1 MTIINVEWVRAT
13 KKGPPSNSVSINRVA
28 EAIFERFQVQCDAKH
43 VENHLRTVK
52 HQWQIICIIQ
62 GESGFGW
69 DDNMKMI
76 TCDKAIYDATVM
88 AHKKYGPF
96 LNKSID
102 HYDEMALVVGK
113 DMAIGSFAR
122 TFAGI
127 DLDDGNQDSVP
138 IDCNN
143 EETEETPHLYEEV
156 MSMEEEGFDDDFLC
170 SMFDYLSQMAAAAAP
185 DHLFHLRNNFYLG
198 SFQAAINNSD
208 LPNLSPDDAV
218 ERDCLVYRSYI
229 ALGSYQLVINEI
241 DSAAATPLQAVK
253 LLALYL
259 SNPHDKESTI
269 ASLKEWLADPAI
281 GSNAILR
288 LIAGIVFMHE
298 EDYIEAL
305 KHTNAGGTM
314 ELHALN
320 VQIFIKMHRS
330 DYAERQLRVMQQIDE
345 DHTLTQLANAWLN
358 LAVGGSKIQEAY
370 LIFQD
375 FSEKYPMTGLILNGK
390 AVCCMHMGNFDEAET
405 LLLEALNKDA
415 KDPETLAN
423 LVVCGLHLGK
433 SSSRYLSQL
442 KLTLPEHIL
451 VKRASSAED
460 SFERAVQSVA

>member
-1 MTIINVEWVRAT
+1 
-13 KKGPPSNSVSINRVA
+13 
-28 EAIFERFQVQCDAKH
+28 
-43 VENHLRTVK
+43 
-52 HQWQIICIIQ
+52 
-62 GESGFGW
+62 
-69 DDNMKMI
+69 
-76 TCDKAIYDATVM
+76 M
-88 AHKKYGPF
+88 A
-96 LNKSID
+96 
-102 HYDEMALVVGK
+102 V
-113 DMAIGSFAR
+113 
-122 TFAGI
+122 
-127 DLDDGNQDSVP
+127 
-138 IDCNN
+138 
-143 EETEETPHLYEEV
+143 
-156 MSMEEEGFDDDFLC
+156 
-170 SMFDYLSQMAAAAAP
+170 AAAP

-281 GSNAILR
+281 GSNAVLR

-390 AVCCMHMGNFDEAET
+390 AVCCIHMGNFDEAET

-442 KLTLPEHIL
+442 KLTHPEHIL

>member
-1 MTIINVEWVRAT
+1 
-13 KKGPPSNSVSINRVA
+13 
-28 EAIFERFQVQCDAKH
+28 
-43 VENHLRTVK
+43 
-52 HQWQIICIIQ
+52 
-62 GESGFGW
+62 
-69 DDNMKMI
+69 
-76 TCDKAIYDATVM
+76 
-88 AHKKYGPF
+88 
-96 LNKSID
+96 
-102 HYDEMALVVGK
+102 
-113 DMAIGSFAR
+113 
-122 TFAGI
+122 
-127 DLDDGNQDSVP
+127 
-138 IDCNN
+138 
-143 EETEETPHLYEEV
+143 
-156 MSMEEEGFDDDFLC
+156 
-170 SMFDYLSQMAAAAAP
+170 MAAAAAP
-185 DHLFHLRNNFYLG
+185 DHLFNLRNNFYLG
-198 SFQAAINNSD
+198 TYQSAINNSD
-208 LPNLSPDDAV
+208 LPNLSPEDAV

-241 DSAAATPLQAVK
+241 DSSAATPLQAVK
-253 LLALYL
+253 LLAQYL

-281 GSNAILR
+281 GNNATLR

-320 VQIFIKMHRS
+320 VQIFIKMYRS
-330 DYAERQLRVMQQIDE
+330 DYAEKQLRIMQQIDE

-390 AVCCMHMGNFDEAET
+390 AVCCMHMGKFDEAET

-423 LVVCGLHLGK
+423 LVVCSLHLGK

-442 KLTLPEHIL
+442 KLTHPDHIL

>member
-1 MTIINVEWVRAT
+1 
-13 KKGPPSNSVSINRVA
+13 
-28 EAIFERFQVQCDAKH
+28 
-43 VENHLRTVK
+43 
-52 HQWQIICIIQ
+52 
-62 GESGFGW
+62 
-69 DDNMKMI
+69 
-76 TCDKAIYDATVM
+76 M
-88 AHKKYGPF
+88 A
-96 LNKSID
+96 
-102 HYDEMALVVGK
+102 V
-113 DMAIGSFAR
+113 
-122 TFAGI
+122 
-127 DLDDGNQDSVP
+127 
-138 IDCNN
+138 
-143 EETEETPHLYEEV
+143 
-156 MSMEEEGFDDDFLC
+156 
-170 SMFDYLSQMAAAAAP
+170 AAAP

-281 GSNAILR
+281 GSNAVLR

-390 AVCCMHMGNFDEAET
+390 AVCCIHMGNFDEAET
-405 LLLEALNKDA
+405 LLLEALNKA
-415 KDPETLAN
+415 RSN
-423 LVVCGLHLGK
+423 CGN
-433 SSSRYLSQL
+433 
-442 KLTLPEHIL
+442 
-451 VKRASSAED
+451 
-460 SFERAVQSVA
+460 

>member
-1 MTIINVEWVRAT
+1 
-13 KKGPPSNSVSINRVA
+13 
-28 EAIFERFQVQCDAKH
+28 
-43 VENHLRTVK
+43 
-52 HQWQIICIIQ
+52 
-62 GESGFGW
+62 
-69 DDNMKMI
+69 
-76 TCDKAIYDATVM
+76 
-88 AHKKYGPF
+88 
-96 LNKSID
+96 
-102 HYDEMALVVGK
+102 
-113 DMAIGSFAR
+113 
-122 TFAGI
+122 
-127 DLDDGNQDSVP
+127 
-138 IDCNN
+138 
-143 EETEETPHLYEEV
+143 
-156 MSMEEEGFDDDFLC
+156 
-170 SMFDYLSQMAAAAAP
+170 MAAAAAP

-241 DSAAATPLQAVK
+241 DSAATTPLQAVK

-433 SSSRYLSQL
+433 SSSRYVSQL
-442 KLTLPEHIL
+442 KLTHPEHVL

>member
-1 MTIINVEWVRAT
+1 M
-13 KKGPPSNSVSINRVA
+13 
-28 EAIFERFQVQCDAKH
+28 
-43 VENHLRTVK
+43 
-52 HQWQIICIIQ
+52 
-62 GESGFGW
+62 
-69 DDNMKMI
+69 
-76 TCDKAIYDATVM
+76 
-88 AHKKYGPF
+88 
-96 LNKSID
+96 
-102 HYDEMALVVGK
+102 
-113 DMAIGSFAR
+113 
-122 TFAGI
+122 
-127 DLDDGNQDSVP
+127 
-138 IDCNN
+138 
-143 EETEETPHLYEEV
+143 
-156 MSMEEEGFDDDFLC
+156 
-170 SMFDYLSQMAAAAAP
+170 AAAP
-185 DHLFHLRNNFYLG
+185 DHLFNLRNNFYLG
-198 SFQAAINNSD
+198 SYQAAINNSD

-241 DSAAATPLQAVK
+241 DSSAPTPLQAVK

-269 ASLKEWLADPAI
+269 SSLKEWLADPAI
-281 GSNAILR
+281 GNNAILR
-288 LIAGIVFMHE
+288 LIAGIIFMHE
-298 EDYIEAL
+298 EDYNEAL

-330 DYAERQLRVMQQIDE
+330 DYAEKQLRVMQQVDE
-345 DHTLTQLANAWLN
+345 DHTLTQLANAWFN

-423 LVVCGLHLGK
+423 LVVCSLHLGK

-442 KLTLPEHIL
+442 KLTHPEHIL